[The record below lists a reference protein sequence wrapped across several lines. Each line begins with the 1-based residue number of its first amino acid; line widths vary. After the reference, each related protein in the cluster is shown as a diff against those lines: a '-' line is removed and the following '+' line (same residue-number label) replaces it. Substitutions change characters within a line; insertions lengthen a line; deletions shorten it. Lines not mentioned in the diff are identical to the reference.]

1 VNPLRR
7 LGNFLSRLGLALCL
21 PLLVLSGCATLPVSQ
36 PGTLAAGETGRTL
49 LAEWL
54 QRSAQPQSV
63 QGVAKVRVQTPQRTL
78 NGTQVIVA
86 GAPDQLRAETLSPF
100 GTPLLVL
107 AANGTQLAVLLP
119 GDNLFYHGQ
128 ATPENLGRFTRLPL
142 RLADLVGILLSRPPL
157 LAYQQLNAFTL
168 ADGGWRIELEAGQ
181 RRQFLR
187 FDAALRLLEVHYLTA
202 GELQLRLAYGD
213 YAEAGDHLPRRID
226 LELPLQQTQA
236 RLLFDELELDRQF
249 LPALFTLEPPPGA
262 TIIGLDTLAATG
274 ADRPAAGNATSAP
287 AAAPEEDR

>member
-1 VNPLRR
+1 MNPLRR

-119 GDNLFYHGQ
+119 GGNLFYHGQ

-157 LAYQQLNAFTL
+157 LTYQQLDAFAL

-181 RRQFLR
+181 RRQLLH
-187 FDAALRLLEVHYLTA
+187 FDAALRLVEVHYLTA
-202 GELQLRLAYGD
+202 GVLQLQLVYGD
-213 YAEAGDHLPRRID
+213 YAESDDHDQSYEQPPKMRRRIYI
-226 LELPLQQTQA
+226 PVTH
-236 RLLFDELELDRQF
+236 R
-249 LPALFTLEPPPGA
+249 G
-262 TIIGLDTLAATG
+262 
-274 ADRPAAGNATSAP
+274 
-287 AAAPEEDR
+287 

>member
-1 VNPLRR
+1 MNPLRR

-54 QRSAQPQSV
+54 RRSAQPQSV

-157 LAYQQLNAFTL
+157 LTYQQLDAFAL

-181 RRQFLR
+181 RRQLLH
-187 FDAALRLLEVHYLTA
+187 FDAALRLVEVHYLTA
-202 GELQLRLAYGD
+202 GVLQLQLVYGD
-213 YAEAGDHLPRRID
+213 YAESGDNLPRRIE
-226 LELPLQQTQA
+226 LKLPLQQTQA
-236 RLLFDELELDRQF
+236 SLLFNELEADRQL

-274 ADRPAAGNATSAP
+274 ADRPPAGNATIAP
-287 AAAPEEDR
+287 AAAPEEDK

>member
-54 QRSAQPQSV
+54 RRSAQPQSV

-157 LAYQQLNAFTL
+157 LTYQQLDAFAL

-181 RRQFLR
+181 RRQLLH
-187 FDAALRLLEVHYLTA
+187 FDAALRLVEVHYLTA
-202 GELQLRLAYGD
+202 GVLQLQLVYGD
-213 YAEAGDHLPRRID
+213 YAESGDNLPRRIE
-226 LELPLQQTQA
+226 LKLPLQQTQA
-236 RLLFDELELDRQF
+236 SLLFNELEADRQL

-274 ADRPAAGNATSAP
+274 ADRPPAGNATIAP
-287 AAAPEEDR
+287 AAAPEEDK

>member
-1 VNPLRR
+1 MNPLRR

-157 LAYQQLNAFTL
+157 LTYQQLDAFAL
-168 ADGGWRIELEAGQ
+168 AEGGWRIELAAGQ
-181 RRQFLR
+181 RRQLLH
-187 FDAALRLLEVHYLTA
+187 FDAALRLVEVHYLTA
-202 GELQLRLAYGD
+202 GVLQLQLVYGD
-213 YAEAGDHLPRRID
+213 YAESGDNLPRRIE
-226 LELPLQQTQA
+226 LKLPLQQTQA
-236 RLLFDELELDRQF
+236 SLLFNELEADRQL

-274 ADRPAAGNATSAP
+274 ADRPPAGNATIAP
-287 AAAPEEDR
+287 AAAPEEDK

>member
-1 VNPLRR
+1 MNPLRR

-36 PGTLAAGETGRTL
+36 PETLAAGETGHTL

-54 QRSAQPQSV
+54 QHSAQPQSV

-157 LAYQQLNAFTL
+157 LTYQQLDAFAL
-168 ADGGWRIELEAGQ
+168 AEGGWRIELAAGQ
-181 RRQFLR
+181 RRQLLH
-187 FDAALRLLEVHYLTA
+187 FDAALRLVEVHYLTA
-202 GELQLRLAYGD
+202 GVLQLQLVYGD
-213 YAEAGDHLPRRID
+213 YAESGDNLPRRIE
-226 LELPLQQTQA
+226 LKLPLQQTQA
-236 RLLFDELELDRQF
+236 SLLFNELEADRQL

-274 ADRPAAGNATSAP
+274 ADRPPAGNATIAP
-287 AAAPEEDR
+287 AAAPEEDK

>member
-1 VNPLRR
+1 MNPLRR
-7 LGNFLSRLGLALCL
+7 LSNLLSRLSLALCL

-54 QRSAQPQSV
+54 RRSAQPQSV

-157 LAYQQLNAFTL
+157 LTYQQLDAFAL
-168 ADGGWRIELEAGQ
+168 AEGGWRIELAAGQ
-181 RRQFLR
+181 RRQLLH
-187 FDAALRLLEVHYLTA
+187 FDAALRLVEVHYLTA
-202 GELQLRLAYGD
+202 GVLQLQLGYGD
-213 YAEAGDHLPRRID
+213 YAESGDILPRQIE
-226 LELPLQQTQA
+226 LKLPLQQTQA
-236 RLLFDELELDRQF
+236 SLLFNELEADRQL
-249 LPALFTLEPPPGA
+249 LPALFSLEPPPGA
-262 TIIGLDTLAATG
+262 TLIGLDTLAATE
-274 ADRPAAGNATSAP
+274 ADRPPVGSTTIAP
-287 AAAPEEDR
+287 AAAPQEDR

>member
-1 VNPLRR
+1 MNPLRR

-36 PGTLAAGETGRTL
+36 PGTPAAGEIGRTL

-157 LAYQQLNAFTL
+157 LTYQQLDAFAL
-168 ADGGWRIELEAGQ
+168 AEGGWRIELAAGQ
-181 RRQFLR
+181 RRQLLH
-187 FDAALRLLEVHYLTA
+187 FDAALRLVEVHYLTA
-202 GELQLRLAYGD
+202 GVLQLQLVYGD
-213 YAEAGDHLPRRID
+213 YAESGDNLPRRIE
-226 LELPLQQTQA
+226 LKLPLQQTQA
-236 RLLFDELELDRQF
+236 SLFFNELEADRQL

-262 TIIGLDTLAATG
+262 TIIGLDTLAASG
-274 ADRPAAGNATSAP
+274 ADRPPAGNATIAP
-287 AAAPEEDR
+287 AAAPEEDK

>member
-1 VNPLRR
+1 MNPVSHPSNL
-7 LGNFLSRLGLALCL
+7 LTRLGLALCL
-21 PLLVLSGCATLPVSQ
+21 SLLVLSGCATLPASQ

-54 QRSAQPQSV
+54 RRSAEPQSL
-63 QGVAKVRVQTPQRTL
+63 QGVAKVRVQTPARTL
-78 NGTQVIVA
+78 NGTQVILA
-86 GAPDQLRAETLSPF
+86 GAPDRLRAETLSPF

-107 AANGTQLAVLLP
+107 AANGTELAVLLP
-119 GDNLFYHGQ
+119 GDNLFYHGR

-157 LAYQQLNAFTL
+157 LAYQQLNAFAL

-181 RRQFLR
+181 RRQLLR
-187 FDAALRLLEVHYLTA
+187 FDAALRLLEVHYLTS

-236 RLLFDELELDRQF
+236 RLLFDELELDRQL

-262 TIIGLDTLAATG
+262 TVIGLDEVT
-274 ADRPAAGNATSAP
+274 AAGVDEPPVASTTTAP
-287 AAAPEEDR
+287 TVAPQERR

>member
-1 VNPLRR
+1 MNPVSHPSNL
-7 LGNFLSRLGLALCL
+7 LTRLGLALCL
-21 PLLVLSGCATLPVSQ
+21 SLLVLSGCATLPASQ

-54 QRSAQPQSV
+54 RRSAEPQSL
-63 QGVAKVRVQTPQRTL
+63 QGVAKVRVQTPARTL
-78 NGTQVIVA
+78 NGTQVILA
-86 GAPDQLRAETLSPF
+86 GAPDRLRAETLSPF

-107 AANGTQLAVLLP
+107 AANGTELAVLLP
-119 GDNLFYHGQ
+119 GDNLFYHGR

-142 RLADLVGILLSRPPL
+142 R

-236 RLLFDELELDRQF
+236 RLLFDELELDRQL

-262 TIIGLDTLAATG
+262 TVIGLDEVA
-274 ADRPAAGNATSAP
+274 AAGVDEPPVASTTTAP
-287 AAAPEEDR
+287 TVAPQERR

>member
-1 VNPLRR
+1 MNPLRR

-54 QRSAQPQSV
+54 RRSAQPQSV

-157 LAYQQLNAFTL
+157 LTYQQLDAFAL
-168 ADGGWRIELEAGQ
+168 AEGGWRIELAAGQ
-181 RRQFLR
+181 RRQLLH
-187 FDAALRLLEVHYLTA
+187 FDAALRLVEVHYLTA
-202 GELQLRLAYGD
+202 GVLQLQLVYGD
-213 YAEAGDHLPRRID
+213 YAESGDNLPRRIE
-226 LELPLQQTQA
+226 LKLPLQQTQA
-236 RLLFDELELDRQF
+236 SLLFNELEADRQL

-274 ADRPAAGNATSAP
+274 ADRPPAGNATIAP
-287 AAAPEEDR
+287 AAAPEEDK

>member
-1 VNPLRR
+1 LD
-7 LGNFLSRLGLALCL
+7 RLGLTLCL
-21 PLLVLSGCATLPVSQ
+21 VLLALSGCATLPVSQ

-78 NGTQVIVA
+78 SGTQVILA
-86 GAPDQLRAETLSPF
+86 ETPDRLRAETLSPF

-107 AANGTQLAVLLP
+107 AADGTQLAVLLP

-157 LAYQQLNAFTL
+157 LTYQQLDAFAL
-168 ADGGWRIELEAGQ
+168 ADGGWRIELAAGQ
-181 RRQFLR
+181 RRQLLH
-187 FDAALRLLEVHYLTA
+187 FDAALRLVEVHYLTA
-202 GELQLRLAYGD
+202 GVLQLQLVYGD
-213 YAEAGDHLPRRID
+213 YAESGDNLPRRIE
-226 LELPLQQTQA
+226 LQLPLQQTQA
-236 RLLFDELELDRQF
+236 SLLFNQLEADRQL

-262 TIIGLDTLAATG
+262 TISGLDAVAATG
-274 ADRPAAGNATSAP
+274 ADRPSAGNATIAP
-287 AAAPEEDR
+287 AAAPQEDR

>member
-157 LAYQQLNAFTL
+157 LTYQQLDAFAL
-168 ADGGWRIELEAGQ
+168 AEGGWRIELAAGQ
-181 RRQFLR
+181 RRQLLH
-187 FDAALRLLEVHYLTA
+187 FDAALRLVEVHYLTA
-202 GELQLRLAYGD
+202 GVLQLQLVYGD
-213 YAEAGDHLPRRID
+213 YAESGDNLPRRIE
-226 LELPLQQTQA
+226 LKLPLQQTQA
-236 RLLFDELELDRQF
+236 SLLFNELEADRQL

-274 ADRPAAGNATSAP
+274 ADRPPAGNATIAP
-287 AAAPEEDR
+287 AAAPEEDK

>member
-1 VNPLRR
+1 MNPLRR

-157 LAYQQLNAFTL
+157 LTYQQLDTFAL
-168 ADGGWRIELEAGQ
+168 AEGGWRIELAAGQ
-181 RRQFLR
+181 RRQLLH
-187 FDAALRLLEVHYLTA
+187 FDAALRLVEVHYLTA
-202 GELQLRLAYGD
+202 GVLQLQLVYGD
-213 YAEAGDHLPRRID
+213 YAESGDNLPRRIE
-226 LELPLQQTQA
+226 LKLPLQQTQA
-236 RLLFDELELDRQF
+236 SLLFNELEADRQL

-274 ADRPAAGNATSAP
+274 ADRPPAGNATIAP
-287 AAAPEEDR
+287 AAAPEEDK

>member
-1 VNPLRR
+1 MNPLRR

-157 LAYQQLNAFTL
+157 LTYKQLDAFAL
-168 ADGGWRIELEAGQ
+168 ADGGWRIELAAGQ
-181 RRQFLR
+181 RRQLLY
-187 FDAALRLLEVHYLTA
+187 FDAAPRLVEVHYLTA
-202 GELQLRLAYGD
+202 GVLQLQLVYGD
-213 YAEAGDHLPRRID
+213 YTESGDNLPRRIE
-226 LELPLQQTQA
+226 LQLPLQQTQA
-236 RLLFDELELDRQF
+236 SLFFNELEADRQF

-262 TIIGLDTLAATG
+262 TIIGLDAVPATG
-274 ADRPAAGNATSAP
+274 ADSPSAGNATIAP
-287 AAAPEEDR
+287 AAALQEDR